1 MQQNRKMSVP
11 PRWRLIMNTAVILG
25 IFCFILFKS
34 LALEP
39 FPAFDVCVSVCIAI
53 LISAFLRSGVHYA
66 FQNDCLEVRFLGIP
80 FWRIPWDKIG
90 TAAYL
95 HAWKD
100 ISIKH
105 SAAMGG
111 VSATMGNTYGQI
123 IYVTLK
129 GCPKYHPRNEIRLFH
144 NLLHPFR
151 TACIWLPYATK
162 HQYIEAFREYYP
174 KLEMQPLDDWKKF

>member
-1 MQQNRKMSVP
+1 MQPKGKMIVP
-11 PRWRLIMNTAVILG
+11 PRWRLLINTAVVLG

-34 LALEP
+34 LSLEP
-39 FPAFDVCVSVCIAI
+39 FPAFDVCVYICIAI
-53 LISAFLRSGVHYA
+53 LTSVFLRCGVHYA
-66 FQNDCLEVRFLGIP
+66 FCRDGLECRILGIP
-80 FWRIPWDKIG
+80 FRRIPWDKIG
-90 TAAYL
+90 TAVYL

-100 ISIKH
+100 VQLKYSVVVH
-105 SAAMGG
+105 G
-111 VSATMGNTYGQI
+111 VIGKIGITYEQI

-129 GCPKYHPRNEIRLFH
+129 GCPKYRPRYEIRLFH

-162 HQYIEAFREYYP
+162 YQYIEAFREYYP